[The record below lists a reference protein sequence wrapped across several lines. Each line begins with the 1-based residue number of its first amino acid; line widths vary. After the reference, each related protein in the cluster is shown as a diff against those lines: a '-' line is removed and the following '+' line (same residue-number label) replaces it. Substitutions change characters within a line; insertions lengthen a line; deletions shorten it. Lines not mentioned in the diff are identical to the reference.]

1 MTKLPEEVD
10 TFIQEAVTYPDS
22 FEAFAK
28 FQTAKEKAEANA
40 PAVKFKAAK
49 STCQTLRTKSY
60 KDCGVAFCD
69 AKKTCGH
76 ECKVPYG
83 QGPAQIVPLHKS
95 GAHFYKVQ
103 EVSAKEHNVKEDYA
117 KKMAKKE
124 LEDKAELQEK
134 KAYKEK
140 VAEENKK
147 NELKKKARDKAEKV
161 QKEINAKERDS
172 KELKT
177 KAESAALE
185 AQVLFKCTAT
195 ADKVFA
201 SCSAEKAQEKVDKAL
216 AKAAALK
223 KAELAQEASIQKE
236 VKHKAAVAGVNMTE
250 AEYKSEKILDQED
263 SSTTK
268 LLTDTTNAANATN
281 LQAQIAA
288 RVAEAL
294 AHEADV
300 ESANATMYQTTLDQT
315 LAKDTEEGLDM
326 VVPEELKP
334 EVATDLNY
342 AAVAIPAGGQPD
354 PAAGDLLAGRR
365 LLSEDGA
372 GYGSG
377 SGSAASAVGWAP
389 RGGACRGSSASDIGS
404 VGTDFVKL
412 SKSIADCKDA
422 CQSDATC
429 KAVEVRA
436 GNHCELWSTLPQFS
450 STSTAHQCIAII
462 RSAGMGDET
471 VPEAAPVPEATS
483 IKIGTDAEEDE
494 ESTEGG
500 TESDSDFENK
510 IASLSDTES
519 TQKATVAKDHTALED
534 VRNDAALQ
542 VNATNKADQALESAE
557 AKFNNADAN
566 FQNED
571 NSARLHAAKAAFVES
586 QVKAVDSYV
595 KTHQGDLH
603 KTNCTQEKKYAFD
616 VCIGR
621 NAYGLEV
628 RQAKA
633 SEAARLLAKKYK
645 GVMAK
650 DFKVVLESNST
661 FLEEKA
667 KIKFA
672 ELAVKDDQKKL
683 VDDKDDLSETQTQIK
698 EQKEKLAASKAA
710 QAQAQEEARAAAA
723 LGNEAN
729 GLPANTTEEQLYA
742 IQQDLYEVSLIQEE
756 TEEDFVTESHHGRKL
771 LNDDNEVQSGGANE
785 VETTEPGEKPS
796 EECTAATDTAYGT
809 CQTVVN
815 TAYEQ
820 CLHLYEEALK

>member
-1 MTKLPEEVD
+1 MRIARVFSAVILGFIALVAVYHISEDATSVVHETKPSMTKLPEEVD

-377 SGSAASAVGWAP
+377 SGSAASA
-389 RGGACRGSSASDIGS
+389 
-404 VGTDFVKL
+404 
-412 SKSIADCKDA
+412 
-422 CQSDATC
+422 
-429 KAVEVRA
+429 
-436 GNHCELWSTLPQFS
+436 
-450 STSTAHQCIAII
+450 
-462 RSAGMGDET
+462 DET

-500 TESDSDFENK
+500 TESDSDLENK

>member
-1 MTKLPEEVD
+1 MRIARVFSAVILGFIALVAVYHISEDATSVVHETKPSMTKLPEEVD

-377 SGSAASAVGWAP
+377 SGSAASA
-389 RGGACRGSSASDIGS
+389 
-404 VGTDFVKL
+404 
-412 SKSIADCKDA
+412 
-422 CQSDATC
+422 
-429 KAVEVRA
+429 
-436 GNHCELWSTLPQFS
+436 
-450 STSTAHQCIAII
+450 
-462 RSAGMGDET
+462 DET

-500 TESDSDFENK
+500 TESDSDLENK

-542 VNATNKADQALESAE
+542 VNVTNKADQALESAE

-672 ELAVKDDQKKL
+672 ELAVKDNQKKL

-698 EQKEKLAASKAA
+698 EQKEKLAASRAA

>member
-1 MTKLPEEVD
+1 MRIARVFSAVILGFIALVAVYHISEDATSVVHETKPSMTKLPEEVD

-377 SGSAASAVGWAP
+377 SGSAASA
-389 RGGACRGSSASDIGS
+389 
-404 VGTDFVKL
+404 
-412 SKSIADCKDA
+412 
-422 CQSDATC
+422 
-429 KAVEVRA
+429 
-436 GNHCELWSTLPQFS
+436 
-450 STSTAHQCIAII
+450 
-462 RSAGMGDET
+462 DET

>member
-377 SGSAASAVGWAP
+377 SGSAASA
-389 RGGACRGSSASDIGS
+389 
-404 VGTDFVKL
+404 
-412 SKSIADCKDA
+412 
-422 CQSDATC
+422 
-429 KAVEVRA
+429 
-436 GNHCELWSTLPQFS
+436 
-450 STSTAHQCIAII
+450 
-462 RSAGMGDET
+462 DET

>member
-1 MTKLPEEVD
+1 
-10 TFIQEAVTYPDS
+10 
-22 FEAFAK
+22 
-28 FQTAKEKAEANA
+28 
-40 PAVKFKAAK
+40 
-49 STCQTLRTKSY
+49 
-60 KDCGVAFCD
+60 
-69 AKKTCGH
+69 
-76 ECKVPYG
+76 
-83 QGPAQIVPLHKS
+83 
-95 GAHFYKVQ
+95 
-103 EVSAKEHNVKEDYA
+103 VKEDYA

-377 SGSAASAVGWAP
+377 SGSAASA
-389 RGGACRGSSASDIGS
+389 
-404 VGTDFVKL
+404 
-412 SKSIADCKDA
+412 
-422 CQSDATC
+422 
-429 KAVEVRA
+429 
-436 GNHCELWSTLPQFS
+436 
-450 STSTAHQCIAII
+450 
-462 RSAGMGDET
+462 DET

-500 TESDSDFENK
+500 TESDSDLENK

-542 VNATNKADQALESAE
+542 VNVTNKADQALESAE

-672 ELAVKDDQKKL
+672 ELAVKDNQKKL

-698 EQKEKLAASKAA
+698 EQKEKLAASRAA